1 MHLPC
6 FPPPRTTGCLRLCC
20 VQNRSLKR
28 LMWCQLAQKIAE
40 VWVLYHFYVPRF
52 MCGLD
57 LFFRH
62 CRLHGCCPGLIL
74 RLLHCSEILMTVS
87 SQPTAMMP
95 CCTAWSI
102 KILKY
107 IHFMCLSV
115 RKYSSSSF
123 ATPSVAHCCFALK
136 TGWFLSL
143 SSWLGYWERIILLSA
158 LVTGKPLVCTKNNW
172 KSSEQI

>member
-1 MHLPC
+1 MLPTPQNHRV
-6 FPPPRTTGCLRLCC
+6 PPSLLCSKSKFEK
-20 VQNRSLKR
+20 VNVMSVGTKNSRSLSIVSF
-28 LMWCQLAQKIAE
+28 LCSSLY
-40 VWVLYHFYVPRF
+40 VWS
-52 MCGLD
+52 GLI
-57 LFFRH
+57 FRH